1 MSQDRDPL
9 RKLVEIVEDPT
20 LHEPVMV
27 VALEGW
33 IDSGMGAAT
42 AMSTISSAAG
52 AETIA
57 EFDTDRLLDHRSRR
71 PVVHMVNGLITGLTW
86 PSIELRAGTDSD
98 GRDVLLLI
106 GAEPDFEW
114 RAFTDAVIDLALG
127 FRCRMIVELGA
138 YPAPVAH
145 TRPTAL
151 SVTTSSAELSDTLHG
166 YVRGTL
172 DVPGGIH
179 SVLDVEANS
188 AGIPSVG
195 IWAQVPHYV
204 ASMPYPAASVALLEG
219 LHAVGGIRFDTV
231 SLETDARAT
240 RIRLDELVK
249 ENPQHQAMVA
259 QLEEMM
265 DEGLGGPDEAPTFGF
280 DRFPSG
286 DELAEELQQFLRER
300 PDDQT

>member
-1 MSQDRDPL
+1 MTDPL
-9 RKLVEIVEDPT
+9 VDIHFTPE

-27 VALEGW
+27 VAMDGW
-33 IDSGMGAAT
+33 IDAGLGAANAMT
-42 AMSTISSAAG
+42 ALQSVSG

-57 EFDTDRLLDHRSRR
+57 EFDADRLLDHRARR
-71 PVVHMVNGLITGLTW
+71 PVMHLVNGLITGLTW
-86 PSIELRAGTDSD
+86 PSIELRAGTDSA
-98 GRDVLLLI
+98 GNDVLLLV

-114 RAFTDAVIDLALG
+114 QTFADAVVDLAHDHE
-127 FRCRMIVELGA
+127 CRMVVALGA

-151 SVTTSSAELSDTLHG
+151 SVTTSSAELSATLHG

-179 SVLDVEANS
+179 AVLDVAANDS
-188 AGIPSVG
+188 GIPALG

-219 LHAVGGIRFDTV
+219 LGEVAGLQVDTGQLP
-231 SLETDARAT
+231 SDAKAT
-240 RIRLDELVK
+240 RLRLDELVA
-249 ENPQHQAMVA
+249 ENTQHQTMVR

-280 DRFPSG
+280 DRLPSG
-286 DELAEELQQFLRER
+286 DELAEELQEFLREH
-300 PDDQT
+300 PDE